1 MIMNKF
7 KRENPE
13 AQNVTKVRI
22 TAQNEQDVEKVVV
35 MLSASWKHHTI
46 KRITPAAQLN
56 GKHPEYTA
64 YCIML
69 WN

>member
-1 MIMNKF
+1 MMMKRIQ
-7 KRENPE
+7 RENPE
-13 AQNVTKVRI
+13 AKNITKVRI
-22 TAQNEQDVEKVVV
+22 TAQNEEEVKTAAAV
-35 MLSASWKHHTI
+35 LTAAWKHHSI
-46 KRITPAAQLN
+46 KRITSASQLN